1 MDLKEIVDFVKD
13 WRVSN
18 KISGNAPLDN
28 TQLAAFA
35 KDLQVQVDAFSVKPQ
50 QVSWHKPDKD
60 DPHARTSWQ
69 PEAAVIGYSGDV
81 GDKRGYQVAA
91 AMSRD
96 GDGKVFYISDTPAGK
111 LLNNPEFK
119 DAVAATAGGADFV
132 AGDRAKNLLIS
143 GFGANDQRVEKYAVG
158 KVLPLDDR
166 VSQRMMGEA
175 SGDVR
180 VLVPNALPERVFY
193 KTELPALLD
202 NPNVTAINRV
212 PKEVLKEIYA
222 THAVDGVRTV
232 LSVASCE
239 LMKNMKVGDIGD
251 RIAVDAC
258 DFCKGTGIT
267 LQPMPRTATNVRSVG
282 QQLTVQVPDLEQK
295 RTKAAELIAEADKSI
310 QAKTGRSALAPTIKA
325 AGDADRVRRAMI
337 RQTIGT
343 SKSAG
348 LSLR

>member
-1 MDLKEIVDFVKD
+1 MHLQDILDFVHG
-13 WRVSN
+13 WRRAN
-18 KISGNAPLDN
+18 QIIGDDPLN
-28 TQLAAFA
+28 EKKLAEFA
-35 KDLQVQVDAFSVKPQ
+35 KDLSAKVELFSVRPQ
-50 QVSWHKPDKD
+50 QVSWHGPDKM
-60 DPHARTSWQ
+60 DPATRTSWT
-69 PEAAVIGYSGDV
+69 PNSTVIGYSGDI
-81 GDKRGYQVAA
+81 GNKHGYEMAA
-91 AMSRD
+91 AISRD
-96 GDGKVFYISDTPAGK
+96 GEGKVFYISDTPAGK
-111 LLNNPEFK
+111 LLNNDLFNR
-119 DAVAATAGGADFV
+119 AVVRATGGARSKIGEL
-132 AGDRAKNLLIS
+132 AARLLIN
-143 GFGANDQRVEKYAVG
+143 GFDENSKRVEKYAVG
-158 KVLPLDDR
+158 NVLPLDDR

-222 THAVDGVRTV
+222 AHSVDGVRTV

-258 DFCKGTGIT
+258 EFCKGTGIT

-282 QQLTVQVPDLEQK
+282 QQLAVQVPDLEQK

-325 AGDADRVRRAMI
+325 AGDAERIRRAMI
-337 RQTIGT
+337 RQTVGAT
-343 SKSAG
+343 KSASLG
-348 LSLR
+348 LR

>member
-1 MDLKEIVDFVKD
+1 MDLKEIVDFVKG
-13 WRVSN
+13 WRDAN
-18 KISGNAPLDN
+18 KIVGNAALDN
-28 TQLAAFA
+28 TQLTAFA
-35 KDLQVQVDAFSVKPQ
+35 KDLQSQVDAFSVKPQ
-50 QVSWHKPDKD
+50 QVSWHEPDNN
-60 DPHARTSWQ
+60 DPNARTSWK

-91 AMSRD
+91 AMSRN
-96 GDGKVFYISDTPAGK
+96 GEGKVFYISDTPAGK
-111 LLNNPEFK
+111 LLNNPEFEK
-119 DAVAATAGGADFV
+119 AVIAATGGADFL
-132 AGDRAKNLLIS
+132 AGQKAALLLIN
-143 GFGANDQRVEKYAVG
+143 GFDENNKRVEKYAVG

-222 THAVDGVRTV
+222 KHSVDGVRTV

-258 DFCKGTGIT
+258 EFCKGTGIT

-282 QQLTVQVPDLEQK
+282 QQLAVQVPDLEQK

-310 QAKTGRSALAPTIKA
+310 QVKTGRSALAPTIKA
-325 AGDADRVRRAMI
+325 AGDAERIRRAMI
-337 RQTIGT
+337 RQTVGAT
-343 SKSAG
+343 KSAG